1 MMLEVGMTASRTRM
15 ITGHEVALFAEAT
28 GDENPLHLDETYAAG
43 TQFGRPIAHGMLVA
57 SLISAVLAND
67 LPGPGALYA
76 SQTLRFPAPVYLGET
91 VTAAVEVIKVRSR
104 TVTLS
109 TTCTKADGTVVIEGE
124 AVVFLPKA
132 G

>member
-1 MMLEVGMTASRTRM
+1 MLEVGMTASRTRT
-15 ITGHEVALFAEAT
+15 ITGREVALFAEAT
-28 GDENPLHLDETYAAG
+28 GDENPLHLDAAYAAG

-76 SQTLRFPAPVYLGET
+76 SQTLRFPAPVVVGET
-91 VTAAVEVIKVRSR
+91 VTATVEVIRVRSR

-109 TTCTKADGTVVIEGE
+109 TTCTKADGTLVIEGE
-124 AVVFLPKA
+124 AVVFLPK
-132 G
+132 GG

>member
-1 MMLEVGMTASRTRM
+1 MMEVGMSASRTRT

-28 GDENPLHLDETYAAG
+28 GDENPLHLDEAYAAG

-76 SQTLRFPAPVYLGET
+76 SQTLRFPAPVYVGET
-91 VTAAVEVIKVRSR
+91 VTAVVEVIKVRSR
-104 TVTLS
+104 TVTLG
-109 TTCTKADGTVVIEGE
+109 TTCTKADGTLVIEGE
-124 AVVFLPKA
+124 AVVFLPK
-132 G
+132 GR

>member
-1 MMLEVGMTASRTRM
+1 MMMDVGMSASRTRT

-28 GDENPLHLDETYAAG
+28 GDENPLHLDDAYAAG

-76 SQTLRFPAPVYLGET
+76 SQTLRFPAPVYVGET
-91 VTAAVEVIKVRSR
+91 VTATVEVIKVRSR

-132 G
+132 R

>member
-1 MMLEVGMTASRTRM
+1 MMLEVGMTASRTRT

-28 GDENPLHLDETYAAG
+28 GDENPLHLDEAYAAG